1 MDKMSDWIYKGEKF
15 VTPEDFSS
23 DDWMGFVYII
33 TNNESNRKYIGKK
46 LFWFKKT
53 LPVTKKRKRRKKVLY
68 ESDWK
73 DYWGSNKHLMEEV
86 AKCDK
91 SEYTREIL
99 HLCKTRGE
107 LSYMELVEQVER
119 KVLLSDEFYNGIIQI
134 RIGSRSL
141 KDLQEK

>member
-1 MDKMSDWIYKGEKF
+1 MVSDWLYKGEKF
-15 VTPEDFSS
+15 VTPEDFTS

-33 TNNESNRKYIGKK
+33 TNNVSNRKYVGKK
-46 LFWFKKT
+46 LFFFKKT
-53 LPVTKKRKRRKKVLY
+53 LPVTKKRKRRKRVLY
-68 ESDWK
+68 ESDWEK
-73 DYWGSNKHLMEEV
+73 YWGSNKHLMEEV
-86 AKCDK
+86 ETANKD
-91 SEYTREIL
+91 EYTREIL

-119 KVLLSDEFYNGIIQI
+119 KVLLSDDFYNGIIQI